1 MFTPEDSLVFGGN
14 FVHSFNIPRQIKISE
29 IEDNTK
35 VNQCSFLSWLSC
47 QRASKWTW
55 EISFETEGRLR
66 RLLFQSR
73 VKVFSYSF
81 EDKKFHVFQLLLFL
95 ILSEHL

>member
-35 VNQCSFLSWLSC
+35 VNQLFFFSFFFFYLMVGLMLAWK
-47 QRASKWTW
+47 QIGRMNSKNFSGNFKS
-55 EISFETEGRLR
+55 ED
-66 RLLFQSR
+66 LF
-73 VKVFSYSF
+73 V
-81 EDKKFHVFQLLLFL
+81 
-95 ILSEHL
+95 